1 MHAIMREVLK
11 WDIGLQPIKIEAD
24 ALVADPPRPQRS
36 ASFFSGGVD
45 SFYTYLKHKTDPIEK
60 VRIDSLILVNGFDIN
75 RRNTQLWDR
84 TLENIRSIAEAAR
97 GELIASGSNIQSI
110 FEPILR

>member
-1 MHAIMREVLK
+1 MPGDYIHHDASPFAAALLLPSMKQGEDLVIEGSISAQLYRGMHAIMQEVLK

-45 SFYTYLKHKTDPIEK
+45 SFYTYLKHTDRP
-60 VRIDSLILVNGFDIN
+60 
-75 RRNTQLWDR
+75 DR
-84 TLENIRSIAEAAR
+84 KGPDR
-97 GELIASGSNIQSI
+97 
-110 FEPILR
+110 